1 MTASCLLPPS
11 SKFNNMKGITACA
24 WNRSS
29 PPGKARV
36 VIIDPLT
43 LGIAAM
49 LASEEADAA
58 ALEAVENL
66 LESYFVQ
73 IDSTFDKLEA
83 VGARRPLLH
92 SYINCGSTRCIA
104 QSLYNLFL

>member
-1 MTASCLLPPS
+1 
-11 SKFNNMKGITACA
+11 
-24 WNRSS
+24 
-29 PPGKARV
+29 
-36 VIIDPLT
+36 
-43 LGIAAM
+43 M

-83 VGARRPLLH
+83 VGARRVSLC
-92 SYINCGSTRCIA
+92 NTCGSARCVA
-104 QSLYNLFL
+104 QASYSLLSHGPCVPS

>member
-1 MTASCLLPPS
+1 
-11 SKFNNMKGITACA
+11 
-24 WNRSS
+24 
-29 PPGKARV
+29 
-36 VIIDPLT
+36 
-43 LGIAAM
+43 M

-83 VGARRPLLH
+83 IGAILL
-92 SYINCGSTRCIA
+92 
-104 QSLYNLFL
+104 Q